1 MLYIDSN
8 SSRCL
13 LHRESVRT
21 QTNNRD
27 LIKNS
32 LIILLSS
39 HCQHNAMAGNDHV
52 IDIFTSEDIEN
63 ISLYIFSVSYYIL
76 YNKIFYVYI
85 NISFDFLGLNNVDFE
100 N

>member
-1 MLYIDSN
+1 
-8 SSRCL
+8 
-13 LHRESVRT
+13 
-21 QTNNRD
+21 
-27 LIKNS
+27 
-32 LIILLSS
+32 
-39 HCQHNAMAGNDHV
+39 MAGNDHV

-85 NISFDFLGLNNVDFE
+85 NISFGFLGLDNVDFE